1 MTNAKPWQPPLPK
14 DGHQGDSKSKV
25 YVQLLCLFF
34 VPAKKIAGSWATTY
48 PRVPPSSS
56 TPSTFA
62 IARGP
67 KYWGKADKFR
77 PEGLRAAQRATS
89 GQTLSSSHLELD
101 AGNVQ
106 ELYSRIATTT
116 MELTLA
122 NLLYHFDWGLPDGA
136 DLNVLDMRSL
146 CAEAPISVFCQPCIA
161 SLTMRLM

>member
-1 MTNAKPWQPPLPK
+1 MTNAKPWQPALPK

-62 IARGP
+62 VARGP

-77 PEGLRAAQRATS
+77 PEGLRAAQRVTS

-106 ELYSRIATTT
+106 ELYSRIATTSPQPWSSHWRISCT
-116 MELTLA
+116 TLIGGFLMVQTLT
-122 NLLYHFDWGLPDGA
+122 
-136 DLNVLDMRSL
+136 
-146 CAEAPISVFCQPCIA
+146 C
-161 SLTMRLM
+161 LT